1 VWQGVANPFAALSFQ
16 RSPND
21 VYFGTLSPDQPAP
34 RLPSGLR
41 KKERQLTRMPG
52 FRYGV
57 ATTAADVDRIL
68 AFFRAHKAVR
78 VASA

>member
-1 VWQGVANPFAALSFQ
+1 
-16 RSPND
+16 
-21 VYFGTLSPDQPAP
+21 
-34 RLPSGLR
+34 
-41 KKERQLTRMPG
+41 MPG